1 MPKQGVRL
9 RAGAGLR
16 LRAGARSVA
25 GPALNQ
31 QLRFSVAI
39 AISCVLIFFSDLL
52 REANF
57 DYDDLVSCADE
68 SSHTKASGA
77 ELPEGTASTA
87 GEANTAG
94 DTGTAGDTCT
104 TSTTHKHIGS
114 SPISG
119 VRAHVQIFVT
129 DKTLFS
135 NTLQINEH
143 VGLVGAYAEHKC
155 AQGGSAGSA
164 GTATLDWGA
173 PSSLPPAEL
182 AGSCP
187 IDTSTAK
194 QIAADADSWDLVH
207 QHPHTGAIISVD
219 RYRPSEQMR
228 RMLRARDLPCR
239 FPGCRAPAH
248 RCDLDHTVD
257 AAKGGPTS
265 TRNLASLCRGHH
277 TLKHHG
283 GWKVTQAEAGVLEWR
298 SPTSR
303 TYIDQPPS
311 RVRFVAPPKPIEPPE
326 QPEQPEPP
334 NSMPF

>member
-1 MPKQGVRL
+1 MRL